1 MAKKRK
7 AAAIGKLGGFSDVV
21 ALWPLLPVVS
31 NHASLIQSRSN
42 KAPEV
47 EEFAQA
53 LHGHIEIIQARIT
66 AVLALI
72 AVHRET
78 IDKII
83 KWTPEIQDLIT
94 EALPV
99 IVQISPPSVT
109 AIKRKGKL
117 NVLVLKTRSRNRRAG
132 RARSR

>member
-7 AAAIGKLGGFSDVV
+7 AATGKVGGFSDVFT
-21 ALWPLLPVVS
+21 LMPLLPVIS
-31 NHASLIQSRSN
+31 NHASLIQSLSN

-53 LHGHIEIIQARIT
+53 LHGHIEVIQARMT

-99 IVQISPPSVT
+99 IVQISPPRVV
-109 AIKRKGKL
+109 AMKGKS
-117 NVLVLKTRSRNRRAG
+117 NVNKTRNLKGRPGSTRR
-132 RARSR
+132 R